1 MLESGGLKVN
11 RQLISSLRFIKGRR
25 YLKAFVDWIDEG
37 LRELSDTLDEMAV
50 ARLWLLIYSIFL
62 HILALYCFIGTG
74 GDNAGFMA

>member
-11 RQLISSLRFIKGRR
+11 RQSISSLNFIKGRR
-25 YLKAFVDWIDEG
+25 YLKAFIDWIDEG
-37 LRELSDTLDEMAV
+37 LHELSDTLDEMAV

-74 GDNAGFMA
+74 GDNPGFMT